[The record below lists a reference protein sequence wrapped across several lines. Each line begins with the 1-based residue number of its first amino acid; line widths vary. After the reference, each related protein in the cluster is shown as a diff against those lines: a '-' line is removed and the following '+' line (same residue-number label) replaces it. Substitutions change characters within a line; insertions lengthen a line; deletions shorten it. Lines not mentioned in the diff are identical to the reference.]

1 MNVRLAGDTLLLAE
15 YEAGID
21 PVVNARVVALGE
33 ALRQRRIDGVRDV
46 VPGYASLGIHFDPLR
61 TDLRELERALRTE
74 ADNVERSGRLQQPR
88 IVEIPVLYGGPDAP
102 DLAEVARF
110 AGCSTRQVIELHAS
124 TLYHVYMLGFV
135 PGFAYLG
142 RVPSAIA
149 APRHRVPRDR
159 VPPGSVGIA
168 GQQTGVYPIETPVVW
183 QLIGRTSS
191 VMFDAGR
198 DPASLLTPGDTVRFV
213 PL

>member
-21 PVVNARVVALGE
+21 PAVNARVVALGD
-33 ALRQRRIDGVRDV
+33 ALRRRPIDGVRDV
-46 VPGYASLGIHFDPLR
+46 VPGYASLGIHFDPFR
-61 TDLRELERALRTE
+61 TDLRELERALRTA
-74 ADNVERSGRLQQPR
+74 ADEVEKSESLPPARL
-88 IVEIPVLYGGPDAP
+88 VEIPVRYGGSDGP

-110 AGCSTRQVIELHAS
+110 AGRSTRDVIDLHAA

-142 RVPSAIA
+142 RVPAAIA
-149 APRHRVPRDR
+149 APRHRVPRER

-168 GQQTGVYPIETPVVW
+168 GQQTGVYPIETPGGW

-198 DPASLLTPGDTVRFV
+198 APASLLAPGDTVRFV

>member
-21 PVVNARVVALGE
+21 PAINARVVAIGD
-33 ALRQRRIDGVRDV
+33 ALRRRNIEGVRDV
-46 VPGYASLGIHFDPLR
+46 VPGYASLGVHFDPLR

-74 ADNVERSGRLQQPR
+74 AGDVEKSDRRPQSR
-88 IVEIPVLYGGPDAP
+88 IVEVPVRYGGPDGP
-102 DLAEVARF
+102 DLADVARF
-110 AGCSTRQVIELHAS
+110 AGCSTRRVIDLHAS

-142 RVPSAIA
+142 KVPSAIA
-149 APRHRVPRDR
+149 APRHRVPRER

-168 GQQTGVYPIETPVVW
+168 GQQTGVYPIETPGGW
-183 QLIGRTSS
+183 QLIGRTASI
-191 VMFDAGR
+191 MFDAER
-198 DPASLLTPGDTVRFV
+198 DPASLLAPGDSVRFV

>member
-1 MNVRLAGDTLLLAE
+1 MNVRLAGDTLLMAE
-15 YEAGID
+15 YEGGID
-21 PVVNARVVALGE
+21 PAVNARVVALGD
-33 ALRQRRIDGVRDV
+33 ALRRRHIDGVRDV

-74 ADNVERSGRLQQPR
+74 AANVERHDGLPEPR
-88 IVEIPVLYGGPDAP
+88 TVEIPVRYGGADGP

-110 AGCSTRQVIELHAS
+110 AGCSTSKVVELHAA
-124 TLYHVYMLGFV
+124 TVYHVYMLGFV

-142 RVPSAIA
+142 RVPPAIA

-168 GQQTGVYPIETPVVW
+168 GQQTGVYPIETPGGW
-183 QLIGRTSS
+183 QLIGRTAS
-191 VMFDAGR
+191 VMFDVER
-198 DPASLLTPGDTVRFV
+198 DPASLLAPGDTVRFV